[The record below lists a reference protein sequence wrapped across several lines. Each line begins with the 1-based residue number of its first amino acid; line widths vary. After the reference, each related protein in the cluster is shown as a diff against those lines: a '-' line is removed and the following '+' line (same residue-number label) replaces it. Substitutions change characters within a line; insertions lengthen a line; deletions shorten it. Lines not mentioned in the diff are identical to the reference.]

1 MAVRLAR
8 VADGDPAGRQAATG
22 QPVRWSCGLVNNMP
36 DSAFEA
42 TERQYLGLLD
52 AASGG
57 AAVEVTLHTLPGVPR
72 GERAAARIAERYS
85 PVAALWSNP
94 PDLLIV
100 TGSNPLE
107 PQIEDEPYWAE
118 LVELLTWGKE
128 QVPSMLLSCLAAHAA
143 LTVFDGL
150 PRERLSSKC
159 TGVFPQRAE
168 PDHPL
173 VADLGTSI
181 VLPHSRLNT
190 VPVDAVVDAG
200 YRLALQSD
208 VVGWSVGTKDVG
220 RSRVV
225 VVQGHPE
232 YDPSSLLREYHRDAR
247 RYLNLERDELPCLP
261 LDCAAPDDGAR
272 LADLQCRMVGG
283 ERDPALIE
291 EIPFDQMGERAP
303 WPWRGVAIGLYT
315 NWMAGVPDRSE

>member
-1 MAVRLAR
+1 VAVRLAR
-8 VADGDPAGRQAATG
+8 VADGDPAARQAATL
-22 QPVRWSCGLVNNMP
+22 QPLRWTCALVNNMP

-52 AASGG
+52 AASGSE
-57 AAVEVTLHTLPGVPR
+57 AVEVTLHSLAAVPR

-85 PVAALWSNP
+85 SVKKLWSSP

-107 PQIEDEPYWAE
+107 SQIEDEPYWGE
-118 LVELLTWGKE
+118 LVELLTWGTQ
-128 QVPSMLLSCLAAHAA
+128 QVGSMLLSCLAAHAA

-150 PRERLSSKC
+150 SRERLSSKC
-159 TGVFPQRAE
+159 TGVFPQR
-168 PDHPL
+168 PDLDHPL
-173 VADLGTSI
+173 AADLGPSI

-190 VPVDAVVDAG
+190 VAVDAVIGAG
-200 YRLALQSD
+200 YRVALRSD
-208 VVGWSVGTKDVG
+208 LVGWSVGTKDVG

-247 RYLNLERDELPCLP
+247 RYLHLERDDLPCLP
-261 LDCAAPDDGAR
+261 LDCVAPEDWDR
-272 LADLQCRMVGG
+272 LADLQCRIVGG

-291 EIPFDQMGERAP
+291 GIPFDEMGERAP